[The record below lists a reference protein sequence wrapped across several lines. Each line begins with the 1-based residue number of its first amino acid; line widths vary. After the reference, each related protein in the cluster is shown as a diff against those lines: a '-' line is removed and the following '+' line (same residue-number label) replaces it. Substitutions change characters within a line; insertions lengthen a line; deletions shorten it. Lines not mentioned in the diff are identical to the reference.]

1 MSEVSS
7 NNDEMKSQ
15 KSKKSSN
22 SKASQNQSVHQSEK
36 QEKNE
41 NQKQPEQ
48 IQSTR
53 AYLESTVT
61 SVVQEGML
69 ELAKQRPENP
79 LEFLGNFILNK
90 AKGK

>member
-1 MSEVSS
+1 MSEASS

-22 SKASQNQSVHQSEK
+22 SKASQNQSVHQSVK

-79 LEFLGNFILNK
+79 LEFLVNFILNK